1 MPLISDFDLLAYPV
15 PWTKANC
22 PCCGLSCLDIRLH
35 AALTVLDDLL
45 PAQFAITSL
54 TRCVMHN
61 VSVGGARDSLHL
73 YGRAADLAP
82 VNITLYRL
90 IAAALTTPAFESG
103 GIGLYPQSG
112 IIHVDVRPR
121 PARWAKL
128 AGRLTDFIPTWIWTF
143 PDKPVPDSLFGPAH
157 SYQEPSPPW
166 R

>member
-1 MPLISDFDLLAYPV
+1 MPLTYDFDALVYPISW
-15 PWTKANC
+15 PTANC
-22 PCCGLSCLDIRLH
+22 PCCGLSCMDVRLH
-35 AALTVLDDLL
+35 AALTTMDELL
-45 PAQFAITSL
+45 PNGFRITSL
-54 TRCVMHN
+54 TRCHMHN

-90 IAAALTTPAFESG
+90 ISAAMTSPCFEIG
-103 GIGLYPQSG
+103 GIGLYPEFG
-112 IIHVDVRPR
+112 IIHVDIRPR

-128 AGRLTDFIPTWIWTF
+128 AGRLTDFIPTWIQTF
-143 PDKPVPDSLFGPAH
+143 PDKPVPDSLFGPGH